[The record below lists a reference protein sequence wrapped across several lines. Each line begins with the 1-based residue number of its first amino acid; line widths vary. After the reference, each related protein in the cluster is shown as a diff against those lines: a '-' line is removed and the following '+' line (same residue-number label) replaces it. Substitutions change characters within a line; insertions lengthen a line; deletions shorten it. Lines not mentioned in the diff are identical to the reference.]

1 MPKKKKMKGDPQVH
15 EELKGFK
22 VEINEFGE
30 IVSNFPPEK
39 LNEFLNK
46 NVSDKKFKERDD
58 EDRIRKEGTFKK
70 DKGKKK
76 DQ

>member
-1 MPKKKKMKGDPQVH
+1 MPKKKKMDGDPQVH
-15 EELKGFK
+15 KDLKGFK

-30 IVSNFPPEK
+30 IISNLPPDK

-58 EDRIRKEGTFKK
+58 EEDIRS
-70 DKGKKK
+70 KGKYANKNKK
-76 DQ
+76 PKK

>member
-15 EELKGFK
+15 EDLKGFK
-22 VEINEFGE
+22 VDINEFGE
-30 IVSNFPPEK
+30 IVSNMSPEK

-58 EDRIRKEGTFKK
+58 EDEIRKEGKFKK
-70 DKGKKK
+70 GKGKKK
-76 DQ
+76 E

>member
-1 MPKKKKMKGDPQVH
+1 MPKKKKMEGDPQVH
-15 EELKGFK
+15 KDLKGFK

-30 IVSNFPPEK
+30 IISNMPPEK

-58 EDRIRKEGTFKK
+58 EDEIRKEGKFKK
-70 DKGKKK
+70 GKGKKK
-76 DQ
+76 D